1 MAVDVRPPIEFRRR
15 PVRPRPVL
23 ANRNFFL
30 LLMAQLVSQSAQNAI
45 LFTLL
50 VIVTKLTRGSTY
62 TSLLVLSFVIPSV
75 VFGVFS
81 GVLVDLWSKRLLLI
95 YANVARLL
103 LAVAFLFSRDHVGL
117 LIFISIF
124 FATASQIF
132 GTTDAVTV
140 PSVVPKDQLMAANSL
155 FSMAVTGSQLIG
167 MIFLAPILLPTL
179 GEAWLF
185 LIAAAM
191 FGVSVACAYFMAPI
205 HHDDA
210 APDRQWPTFDAFR
223 NAAGDYAQTMRNLAR
238 DKVSALAL
246 IHYATGSSLVLL
258 FAVLVPRY
266 MQAILKVSPDKAVTI
281 FAPVGVGAILGLRAL
296 PLIAARLGKNRTVI
310 AGMCGLAVC
319 IIALGLIEPIALLM
333 KQSENFD
340 PFSSER
346 AGGLSILVLLT
357 MAFAGPLGFFYAL
370 VNAPAQ
376 TVLHERAPAD
386 QRGRVFAAQ
395 VVLANAVGILPL
407 IVAGSV
413 ADIFGVSPVLFAIAF
428 AMATIAGFSIYLEA
442 RWSNGDGPP
451 PDSMASMR
459 L

>member
-1 MAVDVRPPIEFRRR
+1 MAVSTPSRPAARHVP

-23 ANRNFFL
+23 TNRSFL
-30 LLMAQLVSQSAQNAI
+30 LLWLAQLISQSAQNAI

-50 VIVTKLTRGSTY
+50 VIVTKLTKGSTF
-62 TSLLVLSFVIPSV
+62 TSLLVLSFVVPSIL
-75 VFGVFS
+75 FGIFS
-81 GVLVDLWSKRLLLI
+81 GVVVDLWSKRLLLI
-95 YANVARLL
+95 YTNLARML
-103 LAVAFLFSRDHVGL
+103 LAVCFLFSRDHVSL
-117 LIFISIF
+117 LILISIF
-124 FATASQIF
+124 FATASQFF

-140 PSVVPKDQLMAANSL
+140 PSVVPKDQLIAANSM
-155 FSMAVTGSQLIG
+155 FSMAVTGSQLAG

-185 LIAAAM
+185 FIATVM
-191 FGVSVACAYFMAPI
+191 FGVSVLCAYFMPPI
-205 HHDDA
+205 RHGADH
-210 APDRQWPTFDAFR
+210 PDRQMPTFRELRD
-223 NAAGDYAQTMRNLAR
+223 AAGDYAHTLRTLAK
-238 DKVSALAL
+238 DPVSTLAL
-246 IHYATGSSLVLL
+246 VHYATGSSLVLL

-296 PLIAARLGKNRTVI
+296 PIIVARFGKNRTVI
-310 AGMCGLAVC
+310 FGMCGLAFCVL
-319 IIALGLIEPIALLM
+319 ALGLVDPIARLL
-333 KQSENFD
+333 ERTDNLN
-340 PFSSER
+340 PFSGQR

-357 MAFAGPLGFFYAL
+357 MAFAGPLGFTYAL

-386 QRGRVFAAQ
+386 MRGRVFAAQ

-413 ADIFGVSPVLFAIAF
+413 ADIFGVSPVLFAIA
-428 AMATIAGFSIYLEA
+428 AVMAAVAGISIYLET
-442 RWSNGDGPP
+442 RWSVATRPP
-451 PDSMASMR
+451 PPLSRPA